1 MNAAPGTASGSA
13 RLARHEDGEIAR
25 GRRHQL
31 LARHHARAQ
40 VRHRA
45 ATVEHLGRAHQPPGL
60 HGAKVADG
68 DVDGGANLPRRQH
81 GVQRRAH
88 ARVGQREHHRAVHH
102 AVRVQV
108 LRRQRQAEHAVAGA
122 LRLHLQ
128 VDQVG
133 KGMVHG
139 RRGQKSEGVNES
151 RVPERS
157 VQTRPIKAQSAAM
170 ARAMASICNAERAG
184 LGAQGGHVGFV
195 HTFSDTMPA
204 GASRP
209 GATHGSIAE
218 ALGTICLIAADA
230 GPAGAGAMKQAL
242 LANDGEALDQCCTA
256 TRRTRKI
263 NSHTQRTQRIRRGR
277 KENRWI
283 FLLSASSAKSLRPL
297 RSDVGGFQ

>member
-1 MNAAPGTASGSA
+1 MPPGAPRPPNDYENNSCWGTPEKRWHPETLMDAAPGGASGSA

-68 DVDGGANLPRRQH
+68 DVDGGADLPRRQH

-139 RRGQKSEGVNES
+139 GQGQKSETGC
-151 RVPERS
+151 RR
-157 VQTRPIKAQSAAM
+157 
-170 ARAMASICNAERAG
+170 ARAAPARHRA
-184 LGAQGGHVGFV
+184 A
-195 HTFSDTMPA
+195 
-204 GASRP
+204 
-209 GATHGSIAE
+209 
-218 ALGTICLIAADA
+218 
-230 GPAGAGAMKQAL
+230 
-242 LANDGEALDQCCTA
+242 
-256 TRRTRKI
+256 
-263 NSHTQRTQRIRRGR
+263 
-277 KENRWI
+277 
-283 FLLSASSAKSLRPL
+283 
-297 RSDVGGFQ
+297 